1 MATLEA
7 MAEPGA
13 SGKCVNDRLPRVAA
27 KLNGGE
33 PVGALVRGDSI
44 ARGDDA
50 STPARAF
57 ISLWADRLHEE
68 FGSRIQVTN
77 MSQGGNTAVD
87 LRRLLKIP
95 RTLLLYDLVVVAI
108 GVNDATLNGRGRPQV
123 SLRSFA
129 RAIRKAIRRA
139 REAGCDVIL
148 VSPIVPARKL
158 ATADIEDYRKQLE
171 RTATEERCAFA
182 DITRAWREQAGE
194 HLLANEL
201 NHPNDHGHRLCAETM
216 ITTTLE

>member
-1 MATLEA
+1 

-13 SGKCVNDRLPRVAA
+13 SGKRVNDRLPRVAG
-27 KLNGGE
+27 KLKAGE
-33 PVGALVRGDSI
+33 PVGALVLGDSI

-50 STPARAF
+50 STPAHGF
-57 ISLWADRLHEE
+57 ISLWADQLHGE

-77 MSQGGNTAVD
+77 MSQGGNTARD
-87 LRRLLKIP
+87 LRRLLRIT
-95 RTLLLYDLVVVAI
+95 RTLHLYDLVVVAI

-123 SLRSFA
+123 SVRSFA
-129 RAIRKAIRRA
+129 RSIRKVIRRA
-139 REAGCDVIL
+139 RDAGCDVLL

-158 ATADIEDYRKQLE
+158 PTADIEDYREQLE
-171 RTATEERCAFA
+171 RTAVAERCAFA
-182 DITRAWREQAGE
+182 DVTRAWREQAGE

-201 NHPNDHGHRLCAETM
+201 NHPGDHGHRLCAETM